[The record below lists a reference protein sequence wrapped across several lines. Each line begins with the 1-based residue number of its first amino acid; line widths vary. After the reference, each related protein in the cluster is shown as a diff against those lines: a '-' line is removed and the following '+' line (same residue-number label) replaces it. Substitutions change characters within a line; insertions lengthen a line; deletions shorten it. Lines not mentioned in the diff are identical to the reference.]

1 MMPRY
6 KKGGQIEVSLIDL
19 SASEGENLVFSG
31 KESILDKI
39 RVIYIVNCCYSFFET
54 ANQGVWLKYEEVQ
67 FYLLPSLTGSS
78 IILVSSQSLRIKF
91 PSSPI
96 PLHLT
101 LLVFCALFLSFSSTT
116 NPQVRVLPFSS
127 LLFL

>member
-39 RVIYIVNCCYSFFET
+39 RVIYIVNCCYSKGF
-54 ANQGVWLKYEEVQ
+54 G
-67 FYLLPSLTGSS
+67 
-78 IILVSSQSLRIKF
+78 
-91 PSSPI
+91 
-96 PLHLT
+96 
-101 LLVFCALFLSFSSTT
+101 
-116 NPQVRVLPFSS
+116 
-127 LLFL
+127 